1 MSGNQKIY
9 FLEDFM
15 IRLFR
20 ISIILKQKISQV
32 LNVLKSEVA

>member
-1 MSGNQKIY
+1 MSENQKIY

-15 IRLFR
+15 IRLFW